1 MTNNDTELKPD
12 EVRIDIIKGVEGL
25 AIYINDYRICGP
37 KPWGGGEMVKIG
49 TYRFAV
55 ILVFLIG
62 IFVGYGIWG

>member
-37 KPWGGGEMVKIG
+37 KPWGGGEIVK
-49 TYRFAV
+49 TWKSKLDDVLTA
-55 ILVFLIG
+55 IG
-62 IFVGYGIWG
+62 IKE